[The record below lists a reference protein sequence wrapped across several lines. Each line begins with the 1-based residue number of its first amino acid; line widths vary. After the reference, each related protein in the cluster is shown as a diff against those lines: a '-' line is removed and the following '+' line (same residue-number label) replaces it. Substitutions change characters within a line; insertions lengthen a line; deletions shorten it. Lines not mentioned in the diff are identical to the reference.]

1 MNKIESNFIEEIEK
15 NSKIFEEK
23 INKLNSTYDSENSF
37 ERKDSK
43 KYKFTK
49 KNNLYNQKNYETEN
63 NFEEN
68 YYQTGKINTEKR
80 RNKKMIKRYE
90 LNLNTIDNINERNKN
105 NNKNFIYNNT
115 TGNSDNR
122 RKIIYNSELNDEDI
136 IENNNE
142 KKLIDELR
150 QTILQKSNFIKL
162 LKSELKEKEK
172 LPSKEDYDELN
183 YNYENILNELNLAQ
197 NTIKN
202 KDDEIN
208 NLKMKLDSILA
219 QNKNMKNV
227 ISKKEVELDKMKS
240 TMNSMKD
247 ELKLNNN
254 KMNDTMV
261 NEKQMKKDYD
271 ILNQKYNSIVSE
283 KEKLLTNLEEQKTE
297 NFNIKKENIQLQKL
311 IEKLK
316 DELKKINSSNN
327 SSNKNNEKT
336 IQIGY
341 KNYEKSKINEPKEIL
356 KNYTNKITT
365 KPKIINISKKLEK
378 KILDSEET
386 TFSYKN
392 KIKDRYE
399 DTEEKIIYNNDD
411 DESDEEDESNKEK
424 INKQKT
430 TMQNDKYVKKNLE
443 NIFNSKNENRIKKTK
458 NEKDKNKN
466 KNKEFVSLI
475 KYKDKIIG
483 CNRDKIKSL
492 IKDKE
497 YQIIEKELNIL
508 NKEKEKIENE
518 LLKMPEHPRK
528 LNDIKNKKE
537 INDAINK
544 IDNDIKYIRTLLKN
558 ADDYYI
564 N

>member
-115 TGNSDNR
+115 TGNSNNK
-122 RKIIYNSELNDEDI
+122 RKIIYNCELNDEDI

-142 KKLIDELR
+142 KKLIDELK

-172 LPSKEDYDELN
+172 LPSKEDYEELN

-197 NTIKN
+197 NTIKD

-247 ELKLNNN
+247 EVKLNNN
-254 KMNDTMV
+254 KMNDIMI

-271 ILNQKYNSIVSE
+271 ILNQIYNSIVSE

-311 IEKLK
+311 IDKLK
-316 DELKKINSSNN
+316 EELNKANSSNNN
-327 SSNKNNEKT
+327 SSNKNKEKT
-336 IQIGY
+336 IQIEY
-341 KNYEKSKINEPKEIL
+341 KNYERNKINEPKEII
-356 KNYTNKITT
+356 KNHTNKITT

-378 KILDSEET
+378 KILDSDET
-386 TFSYKN
+386 TFAYKN
-392 KIKDRYE
+392 KIKERYE

-411 DESDEEDESNKEK
+411 DESDEEDGSNKEK

-430 TMQNDKYVKKNLE
+430 MMQNDKYVKKNLE
-443 NIFNSKNENRIKKTK
+443 NIFNSKNENHIKKK
-458 NEKDKNKN
+458 KIEIDKD

-483 CNRDKIKSL
+483 CNRDKVKSL

-558 ADDYYI
+558 TDDYYI

>member
-115 TGNSDNR
+115 TGNSNNR

-183 YNYENILNELNLAQ
+183 YNYENILNELNLSQ

-240 TMNSMKD
+240 SMNNMKE

-254 KMNDTMV
+254 KMNDIMI

-311 IEKLK
+311 IDKLK
-316 DELKKINSSNN
+316 EELNKANSSNNN
-327 SSNKNNEKT
+327 SSNKNKEKT
-336 IQIGY
+336 IQIEY
-341 KNYEKSKINEPKEIL
+341 KNYERNKINEPKEII
-356 KNYTNKITT
+356 KNHTNKITT

-378 KILDSEET
+378 KILDSDET
-386 TFSYKN
+386 TFAYKN
-392 KIKDRYE
+392 KIKERYE

-411 DESDEEDESNKEK
+411 DESEEEDESNKEK

-430 TMQNDKYVKKNLE
+430 MMQNDKYVKKNLE
-443 NIFNSKNENRIKKTK
+443 NIFNSKNENHIKKK
-458 NEKDKNKN
+458 KIEIDKD

-558 ADDYYI
+558 TDDYYI

>member
-115 TGNSDNR
+115 TGNSNNR

-254 KMNDTMV
+254 KMNDIMI

-283 KEKLLTNLEEQKTE
+283 KGKLLTNLEEQKTE

-311 IEKLK
+311 I
-316 DELKKINSSNN
+316 
-327 SSNKNNEKT
+327 
-336 IQIGY
+336 
-341 KNYEKSKINEPKEIL
+341 YERNKINEPKEII
-356 KNYTNKITT
+356 KNHTNKITT

-378 KILDSEET
+378 KILDSDET
-386 TFSYKN
+386 TFAYKN
-392 KIKDRYE
+392 KIKERYE

-411 DESDEEDESNKEK
+411 DESDEEDGSNKEK

-430 TMQNDKYVKKNLE
+430 MMQNDKYVKKNLE
-443 NIFNSKNENRIKKTK
+443 NIFNSKNENHIKKK
-458 NEKDKNKN
+458 KIEIDKD

-558 ADDYYI
+558 TDDYYI

>member
-63 NFEEN
+63 NFAEN

-115 TGNSDNR
+115 TGNSNNR

-247 ELKLNNN
+247 ELKLNSN
-254 KMNDTMV
+254 KMNDIMV

-311 IEKLK
+311 IDKLK

-336 IQIGY
+336 VQIGY

-386 TFSYKN
+386 TFAYKN

-430 TMQNDKYVKKNLE
+430 MMQNDKYVKKNLE
-443 NIFNSKNENRIKKTK
+443 NIFNSKNENHIKKK
-458 NEKDKNKN
+458 KIEIDKD

-558 ADDYYI
+558 TDDYYI

>member
-90 LNLNTIDNINERNKN
+90 LNLNTIDNINERNKK

-115 TGNSDNR
+115 TGNSNNR

-227 ISKKEVELDKMKS
+227 IIKKEVELDKMKS

-254 KMNDTMV
+254 KMNDIMI

-311 IEKLK
+311 IDKLK
-316 DELKKINSSNN
+316 EELNKANSRNNN
-327 SSNKNNEKT
+327 SSNKNKEKT
-336 IQIGY
+336 IQIEY
-341 KNYEKSKINEPKEIL
+341 KNYERNKINEPKEII
-356 KNYTNKITT
+356 KNHTNKITT

-378 KILDSEET
+378 KILDSDET
-386 TFSYKN
+386 TFAYKN
-392 KIKDRYE
+392 KIKERYE

-430 TMQNDKYVKKNLE
+430 MMQNDKYVKKNLE
-443 NIFNSKNENRIKKTK
+443 NIFNSKNENHIKKK
-458 NEKDKNKN
+458 KIEIDKD

-558 ADDYYI
+558 TDDYYI

>member
-1 MNKIESNFIEEIEK
+1 MTVKIHSKEK
-15 NSKIFEEK
+15 
-23 INKLNSTYDSENSF
+23 T
-37 ERKDSK
+37 
-43 KYKFTK
+43 
-49 KNNLYNQKNYETEN
+49 QKNYETEN

-115 TGNSDNR
+115 TVNSNNR

-227 ISKKEVELDKMKS
+227 ISKKEVELDKIKS
-240 TMNSMKD
+240 TVNSMKD

-254 KMNDTMV
+254 KMNDIMI

-271 ILNQKYNSIVSE
+271 ILNKKYNSIVSE

-311 IEKLK
+311 IDKLK
-316 DELKKINSSNN
+316 DELKKKNSSNN

-356 KNYTNKITT
+356 KNYTNKMTT

-378 KILDSEET
+378 KILDSDET
-386 TFSYKN
+386 TFAYKN

-458 NEKDKNKN
+458 NEKDKN

-558 ADDYYI
+558 ADDFYI

>member
-80 RNKKMIKRYE
+80 RNKKIIKRYE
-90 LNLNTIDNINERNKN
+90 LNLNTIDNINERNKK

-115 TGNSDNR
+115 TGNSNNR

-136 IENNNE
+136 IEKNNE

-172 LPSKEDYDELN
+172 LPSKEDYEELN

-240 TMNSMKD
+240 SMNNMKE

-254 KMNDTMV
+254 KMNDIMI

-311 IEKLK
+311 IDKLK
-316 DELKKINSSNN
+316 EELNKANSRNNN
-327 SSNKNNEKT
+327 SSNKNKEKT
-336 IQIGY
+336 IQIEY
-341 KNYEKSKINEPKEIL
+341 KNYERNKINEPKEII
-356 KNYTNKITT
+356 KNHTNKITT

-378 KILDSEET
+378 KILDSDET
-386 TFSYKN
+386 TFAYKN
-392 KIKDRYE
+392 KIKERYE

-430 TMQNDKYVKKNLE
+430 MMQNDKYVKKNLE
-443 NIFNSKNENRIKKTK
+443 NIFNSKNENHIKKK
-458 NEKDKNKN
+458 KIEIDKD

-558 ADDYYI
+558 TDDYYI

>member
-90 LNLNTIDNINERNKN
+90 LNLNTIDNINERNKK

-115 TGNSDNR
+115 TGNSNNR

-183 YNYENILNELNLAQ
+183 YNYENILNEINLAQ

-247 ELKLNNN
+247 ELILNNN
-254 KMNDTMV
+254 KMNDIMI

-311 IEKLK
+311 IDKLK
-316 DELKKINSSNN
+316 EELNKANSSNNN
-327 SSNKNNEKT
+327 SSNKNKEKT
-336 IQIGY
+336 IQIEY
-341 KNYEKSKINEPKEIL
+341 KNYERNKINEPKEII
-356 KNYTNKITT
+356 KNHTNKITT

-378 KILDSEET
+378 KILDSDET
-386 TFSYKN
+386 TFAYKN
-392 KIKDRYE
+392 KIKERYE

-411 DESDEEDESNKEK
+411 DESEEEDESNKEK

-430 TMQNDKYVKKNLE
+430 MMQNDKYVKKNLE
-443 NIFNSKNENRIKKTK
+443 NIFNSKNENHIKKK
-458 NEKDKNKN
+458 KIEIDKD

-475 KYKDKIIG
+475 RYKDKIIG

-558 ADDYYI
+558 TDDYYI

>member
-80 RNKKMIKRYE
+80 RNKKIIKRYE
-90 LNLNTIDNINERNKN
+90 LNLNTIDNINERNKK

-115 TGNSDNR
+115 TGNSNNR

-172 LPSKEDYDELN
+172 LPSKEDYEELN

-227 ISKKEVELDKMKS
+227 IIKKEVELDKMKS

-254 KMNDTMV
+254 KMNDIMI

-311 IEKLK
+311 IDKLK
-316 DELKKINSSNN
+316 EELNKANSSNNN
-327 SSNKNNEKT
+327 SSNKNKEKT
-336 IQIGY
+336 IQIEY
-341 KNYEKSKINEPKEIL
+341 KNYERNKINEPKEII
-356 KNYTNKITT
+356 KNHTNKITT

-378 KILDSEET
+378 KILDSDET
-386 TFSYKN
+386 TFAYKN
-392 KIKDRYE
+392 KIKERYE

-430 TMQNDKYVKKNLE
+430 MMQNDKYVKKNLE
-443 NIFNSKNENRIKKTK
+443 NIFNSKNENHIKKK
-458 NEKDKNKN
+458 KIEIDKD

-558 ADDYYI
+558 TDDYYI

>member
-115 TGNSDNR
+115 TGNSNNR
-122 RKIIYNSELNDEDI
+122 RKIIYNNELNDEDI

-197 NTIKN
+197 NTIKD

-254 KMNDTMV
+254 KMNDIMI

-297 NFNIKKENIQLQKL
+297 NFNNKKENIQLQKL
-311 IEKLK
+311 IDKLK
-316 DELKKINSSNN
+316 EELNKANSSNNN
-327 SSNKNNEKT
+327 SSNKNKEKT
-336 IQIGY
+336 IQIEY
-341 KNYEKSKINEPKEIL
+341 KNYERNKINEPKEII
-356 KNYTNKITT
+356 KNHTNKITT

-378 KILDSEET
+378 KILDSDET
-386 TFSYKN
+386 TFAYKN
-392 KIKDRYE
+392 KIKERYE

-430 TMQNDKYVKKNLE
+430 MMQNDKYVKKNLE
-443 NIFNSKNENRIKKTK
+443 NIFNSKNENHIKKK
-458 NEKDKNKN
+458 KIEIDKD

-528 LNDIKNKKE
+528 LNDIKNKNE

-558 ADDYYI
+558 TDDYYI

>member
-115 TGNSDNR
+115 TVNSNNR

-183 YNYENILNELNLAQ
+183 YNYENILNELNLSQ

-240 TMNSMKD
+240 SMNNMKE

-254 KMNDTMV
+254 KMNDIMI

-311 IEKLK
+311 IDKLK
-316 DELKKINSSNN
+316 EELNKANSRNNN
-327 SSNKNNEKT
+327 SSNKNKEKT
-336 IQIGY
+336 IQIEY
-341 KNYEKSKINEPKEIL
+341 KNYERNKINEPKEII
-356 KNYTNKITT
+356 KNHTNKITT

-378 KILDSEET
+378 KILDSDET
-386 TFSYKN
+386 TFAYKN
-392 KIKDRYE
+392 KIKERYE

-411 DESDEEDESNKEK
+411 DESEEEDESNKEK

-430 TMQNDKYVKKNLE
+430 MMQNDKYVKKNLGI
-443 NIFNSKNENRIKKTK
+443 IFNSKNENHIKKK
-458 NEKDKNKN
+458 KIEIDKD

-558 ADDYYI
+558 TDDYYI

>member
-68 YYQTGKINTEKR
+68 YYQTGKTNTEKR

-90 LNLNTIDNINERNKN
+90 LNLNIIDNINERNKN

-115 TGNSDNR
+115 TGNSNNR

-172 LPSKEDYDELN
+172 FPSKEDYDELN
-183 YNYENILNELNLAQ
+183 YNYENILNELNLTQ

-240 TMNSMKD
+240 TMNNMKE

-254 KMNDTMV
+254 KMNDIMI

-311 IEKLK
+311 IDKLK
-316 DELKKINSSNN
+316 EELNKANSSNNN
-327 SSNKNNEKT
+327 SSNKNKEKT
-336 IQIGY
+336 IQIEY
-341 KNYEKSKINEPKEIL
+341 KNYERNKINEPKEII
-356 KNYTNKITT
+356 KNHTNKITT

-378 KILDSEET
+378 KILDSDEI
-386 TFSYKN
+386 TFAYKN

-411 DESDEEDESNKEK
+411 DESEEEDESNKEK

-430 TMQNDKYVKKNLE
+430 MMQNDKYVKKNLE
-443 NIFNSKNENRIKKTK
+443 NIFNSKNENHIKKK
-458 NEKDKNKN
+458 KIEIDKD

-558 ADDYYI
+558 TDDYYI

>member
-49 KNNLYNQKNYETEN
+49 KNNLYNQKYYETKN
-63 NFEEN
+63 NLEEN
-68 YYQTGKINTEKR
+68 YYQTGKISIENR
-80 RNKKMIKRYE
+80 RNKKMIKKYE
-90 LNLNTIDNINERNKN
+90 LNLNAIDNINERNKN

-115 TGNSDNR
+115 TGNSNNK
-122 RKIIYNSELNDEDI
+122 RKIIYNCELNDEDI

-197 NTIKN
+197 NTIKD

-254 KMNDTMV
+254 KMNDIMI

-283 KEKLLTNLEEQKTE
+283 KEKLFTNLEEQKTE

-311 IEKLK
+311 IDKLK
-316 DELKKINSSNN
+316 EELNKANSSNNN
-327 SSNKNNEKT
+327 SSNKNKKKT
-336 IQIGY
+336 IQIEY
-341 KNYEKSKINEPKEIL
+341 KNYERNKINEPKEII
-356 KNYTNKITT
+356 KNHTNKITT

-378 KILDSEET
+378 KILDSDET
-386 TFSYKN
+386 TFAYKN
-392 KIKDRYE
+392 KIKERYE

-411 DESDEEDESNKEK
+411 DESDEEDGSNKEK

-430 TMQNDKYVKKNLE
+430 MMQNDKYVKKNLE
-443 NIFNSKNENRIKKTK
+443 NIFNSKNENHIKKK
-458 NEKDKNKN
+458 KIEIDKD

-508 NKEKEKIENE
+508 SKEKEKIENE

-558 ADDYYI
+558 TDDYYI

>member
-63 NFEEN
+63 NFEDN

-80 RNKKMIKRYE
+80 RIKKMIKRYE

-115 TGNSDNR
+115 TGNSNNR
-122 RKIIYNSELNDEDI
+122 RKIIYNSEMKDEDI

-142 KKLIDELR
+142 KKLIDELK

-254 KMNDTMV
+254 KMNDIMI

-311 IEKLK
+311 
-316 DELKKINSSNN
+316 
-327 SSNKNNEKT
+327 
-336 IQIGY
+336 
-341 KNYEKSKINEPKEIL
+341 
-356 KNYTNKITT
+356 
-365 KPKIINISKKLEK
+365 
-378 KILDSEET
+378 
-386 TFSYKN
+386 
-392 KIKDRYE
+392 
-399 DTEEKIIYNNDD
+399 
-411 DESDEEDESNKEK
+411 
-424 INKQKT
+424 
-430 TMQNDKYVKKNLE
+430 
-443 NIFNSKNENRIKKTK
+443 
-458 NEKDKNKN
+458 
-466 KNKEFVSLI
+466 SLI
-475 KYKDKIIG
+475 
-483 CNRDKIKSL
+483 
-492 IKDKE
+492 
-497 YQIIEKELNIL
+497 
-508 NKEKEKIENE
+508 
-518 LLKMPEHPRK
+518 
-528 LNDIKNKKE
+528 
-537 INDAINK
+537 
-544 IDNDIKYIRTLLKN
+544 
-558 ADDYYI
+558 
-564 N
+564 

>member
-68 YYQTGKINTEKR
+68 YYQAGKINTEKR

-90 LNLNTIDNINERNKN
+90 LNLNTIDNINERNKK

-115 TGNSDNR
+115 TGNSNNR

-197 NTIKN
+197 NTIKD

-254 KMNDTMV
+254 KMNDIMI

-311 IEKLK
+311 IDKLK
-316 DELKKINSSNN
+316 EELNKANSSNNN
-327 SSNKNNEKT
+327 SSNKNKKKT
-336 IQIGY
+336 IQIEY
-341 KNYEKSKINEPKEIL
+341 KNYERNKINEPKEII
-356 KNYTNKITT
+356 KNHTNKITT

-378 KILDSEET
+378 KILDSDET
-386 TFSYKN
+386 TFAYKN
-392 KIKDRYE
+392 KIKERYE

-430 TMQNDKYVKKNLE
+430 MMQNDKYVKKNLE
-443 NIFNSKNENRIKKTK
+443 NIFNSKNENHIKKK
-458 NEKDKNKN
+458 KIEIDKD

-475 KYKDKIIG
+475 RYKDKIIG

-558 ADDYYI
+558 TDDYYI